1 MIEIEV
7 RNLQYPEADWE
18 PIENWKSDL
27 GGPEWYQSVLE
38 AIEAGDP
45 LRLDEDEYTLI
56 VDPYKNEITLL
67 AQCTIP
73 GREDMEFTDVA
84 LEYRV
89 SEPMILELSNS

>member
-7 RNLQYPEADWE
+7 RNLQYPEAEWE
-18 PIENWKSDL
+18 SIENWKSDL
-27 GGPEWYQSVLE
+27 GGPDWYQDALE
-38 AIEAGDP
+38 AIEEGVG
-45 LRLDEDEYTLI
+45 LRLDDDEYTLI
-56 VDPYKNEITLL
+56 VDPVRQEITLM

-89 SEPMILELSNS
+89 SEPMTLELSV